1 MRPGLDPTRWGNREN
16 FVASSVI
23 QTAPDELSIYHRSG
37 DRYVIRTDGF
47 VSVHAGAK
55 EGSLLTKPLIYSGR
69 TLEINFSTSA
79 MGFVQIEILD
89 ERESARDRAADA
101 VRLVAHGRDVAVVI
115 EDHVQLAQRHGLD
128 GVHLTNGARG
138 VRHARKE
145 LGQDAI
151 VGTFCGASRH
161 DGMNAA
167 EAGADYVSF
176 GPCGATA
183 LGHGETA
190 PLDLFQWWSEM
201 IEIPVVAEGA
211 LTPAL
216 IGQLAPVADFIA
228 LGAEIW
234 SEPDPAEALG
244 ILWR

>member
-1 MRPGLDPTRWGNREN
+1 MTDQPNSPQLYLITPVGAA
-16 FVASSVI
+16 AS
-23 QTAPDELSIYHRSG
+23 
-37 DRYVIRTDGF
+37 
-47 VSVHAGAK
+47 
-55 EGSLLTKPLIYSGR
+55 
-69 TLEINFSTSA
+69 TLGP
-79 MGFVQIEILD
+79 ML
-89 ERESARDRAADA
+89 ADA
-101 VRLVAHGRDVAVVI
+101 MDRFPVACLRIPGAGSEEELGRIADLAREIAHARDVAVVI

-128 GVHLTNGARG
+128 GVHLTDGPRG
-138 VRHARKE
+138 VRYARKE

-151 VGTFCGASRH
+151 VGVFCGASRH

-176 GPCGATA
+176 GPCGSSA
-183 LGHGETA
+183 LGHGEVA

-216 IGQLAPVADFIA
+216 IGQLAPMTDFIA

-234 SEPDPAEALG
+234 SEPDPVATLG
-244 ILWR
+244 LLWR